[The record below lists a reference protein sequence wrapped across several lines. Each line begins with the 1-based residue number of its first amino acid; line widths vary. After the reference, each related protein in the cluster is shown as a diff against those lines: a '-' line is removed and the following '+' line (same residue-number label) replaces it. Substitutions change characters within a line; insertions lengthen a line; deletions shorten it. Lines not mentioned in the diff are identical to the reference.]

1 MSSAIGIPESY
12 GFSPEVIKCVQDMI
26 DACISDGKYLAGW
39 EAIQEVLIAKGLA
52 STIQMPPDYV
62 GVHPDNRSKFG
73 LTGPDSHAHGEEIL
87 DIGFSWKKAADATAQ
102 ELPPPGQ
109 PRHDDAENHADVF
122 LGRRLKPPSAGANQ
136 ETAECSAMRARISS
150 SG

>member
-109 PRHDDAENHADVF
+109 PRHDDAVQANNDLVRYYTRKRRGGYVLNKLKVF
-122 LGRRLKPPSAGANQ
+122 EHLRKA
-136 ETAECSAMRARISS
+136 
-150 SG
+150 